1 MSPPCLSTAQHR
13 ISQQQQQQQQQRR
26 QITFSR
32 ITLGLGWAGLG
43 WAGLAGDAGLGSSTP
58 PPVPIP
64 RYQLQSHHT
73 GGGNPRLWRGSSGH
87 EAHYLH
93 CAAITK
99 HAGCDH
105 GVTARSIRACALA
118 AHCQVCRVQGPP
130 RAARSSSALPA
141 SEGGGPAAVK
151 AGHRCLNTA
160 HRISTYLDI

>member
-1 MSPPCLSTAQHR
+1 MSPPLPQHR
-13 ISQQQQQQQQQRR
+13 TAPHLTTTTTTSAAAADNIFPDNLGS
-26 QITFSR
+26 
-32 ITLGLGWAGLG
+32 GLGWAG
-43 WAGLAGDAGLGSSTP
+43 WAGLGSSSTP
-58 PPVPIP
+58 PPVPI
-64 RYQLQSHHT
+64 
-73 GGGNPRLWRGSSGH
+73 RLLATSCRGITRARVTPGCD
-87 EAHYLH
+87 EAPLVTRLTILT
-93 CAAITK
+93 AAITR

-151 AGHRCLNTA
+151 AGHRCLNTS

>member
-1 MSPPCLSTAQHR
+1 MSPPCPSTAQHR
-13 ISQQQQQQQQQRR
+13 ISQQQQQQHQQRQ

-43 WAGLAGDAGLGSSTP
+43 WAELGSSSTP
-58 PPVPIP
+58 PPVPI
-64 RYQLQSHHT
+64 
-73 GGGNPRLWRGSSGH
+73 RLLGTSCRGITRAGVTLGCD
-87 EAHYLH
+87 EAPLVTRLTIHPH
-93 CAAITK
+93 PAAITR

>member
-1 MSPPCLSTAQHR
+1 MSPPLPQHR
-13 ISQQQQQQQQQRR
+13 TAPHLTTTTTASAAAADNI
-26 QITFSR
+26 FPDN
-32 ITLGLGWAGLG
+32 LGSGLGWAVLGWAGLG
-43 WAGLAGDAGLGSSTP
+43 STP

-64 RYQLQSHHT
+64 LLGTSCRGITRAGVTLGCEEAPLVT
-73 GGGNPRLWRGSSGH
+73 RLTIH
-87 EAHYLH
+87 PH
-93 CAAITK
+93 CAAITR

>member
-1 MSPPCLSTAQHR
+1 MQWYVTSLPQHR
-13 ISQQQQQQQQQRR
+13 TAPHLTTTTSAAAAADNIFPDNLGS
-26 QITFSR
+26 
-32 ITLGLGWAGLG
+32 GLGWAGG
-43 WAGLAGDAGLGSSTP
+43 GCWAGLGSSSTP

-64 RYQLQSHHT
+64 RYQLQRHHT

-93 CAAITK
+93 CAAITR

>member
-1 MSPPCLSTAQHR
+1 MSPPLPQHR
-13 ISQQQQQQQQQRR
+13 TAPHLTTTTTTTASAAAVDNIFPDNLGS
-26 QITFSR
+26 
-32 ITLGLGWAGLG
+32 GLGWAGLG
-43 WAGLAGDAGLGSSTP
+43 WLGMLGSTP
-58 PPVPIP
+58 PPVPIRLLGYTSCRGITRARVTLGCDEAP
-64 RYQLQSHHT
+64 LVTRLTIHT
-73 GGGNPRLWRGSSGH
+73 
-87 EAHYLH
+87 
-93 CAAITK
+93 AAITR

-151 AGHRCLNTA
+151 AGHRCLNTS